1 MKVLHPQFLIVSKFW
16 ILLIDKWLSKPY
28 ITAVYHTAISISL
41 DHWVVERHRNI
52 AITGLR
58 ILLFSLKDSIM
69 RNERRLCHEPQ
80 TLFVRSDI
88 WGLRFLLQ
96 KWKENYFQIKRV
108 FLQWLPWILR
118 YSRPNKKITIKSIM
132 IENKMASKI
141 SKFSSVPSSPIHQKI
156 HENGHGLSNGTFRWV
171 IKWYEFLK
179 FRRSINGSVP
189 INYAWD
195 PKILPL
201 FLKHIVILMIASSYP

>member
-1 MKVLHPQFLIVSKFW
+1 
-16 ILLIDKWLSKPY
+16 
-28 ITAVYHTAISISL
+28 
-41 DHWVVERHRNI
+41 
-52 AITGLR
+52 
-58 ILLFSLKDSIM
+58 M

-88 WGLRFLLQ
+88 WGPWFLLQ

-132 IENKMASKI
+132 IESKMASKI

-179 FRRSINGSVP
+179 FRRSIIGSVP
-189 INYAWD
+189 IDYAWD
-195 PKILPL
+195 PK
-201 FLKHIVILMIASSYP
+201 LKSSHFS